1 MSKHIHQHLS
11 RRERQIVDIL
21 YAQRSATVAEVRA
34 ALPDPPGY
42 SAVRALLAILE
53 EKGLVS
59 HTQVGKAYRYSP
71 TVSRAKARQS
81 ALNHVVRTFFDGSV
95 AGVVTALVDLSDRSL
110 SDEEIDRLEQL
121 VRRKRRQ
128 KQR

>member
-1 MSKHIHQHLS
+1 MSKHTHQHLS

-34 ALPDPPGY
+34 ALPDPPSY
-42 SAVRALLAILE
+42 SSVRALLGILE

-59 HTQVGKAYRYSP
+59 HTQVGKAYHYSP

-81 ALNHVVRTFFDGSV
+81 ALKHVVRTFFDGSV
-95 AGVVTALVDLSDRSL
+95 AGVVAALVDLSDRSL
-110 SDEEIDRLEQL
+110 SDEEIDQLEQL
-121 VRRKRRQ
+121 VRQKRRR